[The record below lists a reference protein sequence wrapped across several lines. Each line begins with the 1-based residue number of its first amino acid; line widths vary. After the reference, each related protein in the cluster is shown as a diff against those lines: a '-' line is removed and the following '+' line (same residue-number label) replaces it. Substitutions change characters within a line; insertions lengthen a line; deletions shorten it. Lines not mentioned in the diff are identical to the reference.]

1 MQNRFVSI
9 EFLTISHS
17 FNECFIYMDNLSKC
31 GGIVIKSKRILI
43 IFFIAIKQCICCG
56 ASENSSVVINNKSL
70 YCFEVLVAAT
80 IIFPQQTLTSVKTM
94 IIDPRDSVSINFL
107 DDQPSYYSHSDVR
120 IALQKIRIRR
130 DLCCCCCRLWT
141 KQIEKD
147 TNTLPGLSNAHFIM
161 IDDTCK
167 KNLIIK
173 VS

>member
-1 MQNRFVSI
+1 
-9 EFLTISHS
+9 
-17 FNECFIYMDNLSKC
+17 MDNLSKC

-43 IFFIAIKQCICCG
+43 IFFIVIKQYICCG

-70 YCFEVLVAAT
+70 YYFEVLVAAT

-94 IIDPRDSVSINFL
+94 VIDPRDSVSINFL
-107 DDQPSYYSHSDVR
+107 DDQPSYYNHSNVR
-120 IALQKIRIRR
+120 VALQKIRVRR

-147 TNTLPGLSNAHFIM
+147 TKTLPGLSNAHFIM
-161 IDDTCK
+161 VDDTCK